1 MIGWLG
7 ADGFD
12 WLFFLLSFFF
22 LSCPFIY
29 TLLPHVLTT
38 KILIGRFEHL
48 DCYFRR
54 RRCHRSSERATRQNK
69 AGKEGERTKKKKE
82 KEQNVRTV
90 IQKYLGRLK
99 FGYLYLH
106 VLVGYLP
113 DLTKNKQTDRQ

>member
-12 WLFFLLSFFF
+12 WLFFFLLSSF
-22 LSCPFIY
+22 L
-29 TLLPHVLTT
+29 LVHLPILIPYYVLTT
-38 KILIGRFEHL
+38 KILVGRFEHL

-54 RRCHRSSERATRQNK
+54 RRRRRSSERVTRQNK
-69 AGKEGERTKKKKE
+69 AGKERERTKKKRE

-90 IQKYLGRLK
+90 IQKSGRLK
-99 FGYLYLH
+99 FGYLYVHVH

-113 DLTKNKQTDRQ
+113 